1 MVIEGSG
8 ALAEVE
14 VLIAQRVEAAT
25 TALAQGPVG
34 GEPREVLEQLAST
47 LTARD
52 R

>member
-14 VLIAQRVEAAT
+14 VLIAQRVEAAL
-25 TALAQGPVG
+25 TALQLGPVT
-34 GEPREVLEQLAST
+34 GEPREVLEQLATT
-47 LTARD
+47 LSARD